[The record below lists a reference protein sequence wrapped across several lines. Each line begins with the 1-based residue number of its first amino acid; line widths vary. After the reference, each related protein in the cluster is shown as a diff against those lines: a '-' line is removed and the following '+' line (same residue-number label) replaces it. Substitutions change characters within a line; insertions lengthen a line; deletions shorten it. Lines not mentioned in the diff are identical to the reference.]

1 MVFNFHIPE
10 NHGAKN
16 CKKNRAGKLMP
27 EQREAIL
34 TKNQRSMLI
43 SIATCMFIMT

>member
-27 EQREAIL
+27 ERREAIL
-34 TKNQRSMLI
+34 TKNQRSMLFLLLHVHVC
-43 SIATCMFIMT
+43 SL